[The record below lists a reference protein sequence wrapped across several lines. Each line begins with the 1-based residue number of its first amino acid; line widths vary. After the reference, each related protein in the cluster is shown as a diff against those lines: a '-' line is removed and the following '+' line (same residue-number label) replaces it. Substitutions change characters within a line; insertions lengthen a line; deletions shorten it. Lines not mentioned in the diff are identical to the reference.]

1 MVIVNVFRKD
11 ILISY
16 LAQKY
21 FSWLYF
27 CCFSQVCNILWLLVH
42 GWLIAIAGQWAEP
55 ICPQDLPTSPPH
67 KAHNTQNTH
76 TTQNTRDDVQN
87 TLPIKPFAH
96 NSVDESGLMNR
107 MNPAYFHK
115 ILQLAIIIICNIF
128 KLSSISSHLFQIIW
142 NSYKKYETIIWTR
155 CFLSSSLI
163 PFLAV
168 QDSSKGDLVTHSLSE
183 WVSQVLIFR
192 H

>member
-21 FSWLYF
+21 VSWLYF
-27 CCFSQVCNILWLLVH
+27 CCFSQVCNILWLLVN

-67 KAHNTQNTH
+67 NTQNTH
-76 TTQNTRDDVQN
+76 TTQNTRDVQN
-87 TLPIKPFAH
+87 TLPMKPFVH
-96 NSVDESGLMNR
+96 NSLHESSLMNR

-115 ILQLAIIIICNIF
+115 ILQLAMIIICNIF

-155 CFLSSSLI
+155 FFSFL
-163 PFLAV
+163 FLDSIV
-168 QDSSKGDLVTHSLSE
+168 QILR
-183 WVSQVLIFR
+183 WF
-192 H
+192 